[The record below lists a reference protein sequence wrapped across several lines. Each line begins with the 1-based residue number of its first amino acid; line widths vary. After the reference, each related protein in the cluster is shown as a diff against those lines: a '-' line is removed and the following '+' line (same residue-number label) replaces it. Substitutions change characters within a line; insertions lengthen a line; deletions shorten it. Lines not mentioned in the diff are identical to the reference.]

1 MSKDLWFIEYERI
14 ADDWVRDQ
22 DDAEFIARMMR
33 IGFSR
38 EEADEHLDAV
48 KS

>member
-22 DDAEFIARMMR
+22 DDEQFISRMVR
-33 IGFSR
+33 IGFTLD
-38 EEADEHLDAV
+38 EAAEHLDAA